1 MPSVACQPGDPTGPQ
16 DCARADRPKALPFPA
31 QSEPMT
37 RPLRIVA
44 VSGGLQ
50 RPSRAATLAEHLL
63 DLIGEDVACAPQLIE
78 LGELAPQLAGAL
90 WRSQLPEAVERQL
103 VTVEQADVLVVVTPV
118 YRGSYTG
125 LFKHFFDFIE
135 QDALVD
141 TPILLAATGGSER
154 HALVIDHQLRP
165 LFSFFQARTLPLGVY
180 ATDRDFA
187 EGRVHD
193 EALIQ
198 RARLAVQRAL
208 PVLALSHRAAPAIAE
223 TAAIL

>member
-1 MPSVACQPGDPTGPQ
+1 MN
-16 DCARADRPKALPFPA
+16 
-31 QSEPMT
+31 

-63 DLIGEDVACAPQLIE
+63 DLIGEGVPCEQHLIE

-90 WRSQLPEAVERQL
+90 RRSQLPEPVERKLAAVER
-103 VTVEQADVLVVVTPV
+103 ADVLVVVTPV

-125 LFKHFFDFIE
+125 LFKHFFDFID

-180 ATDRDFA
+180 ATDKDFA
-187 EGRVHD
+187 DGCVQN
-193 EALIQ
+193 EALMQ
-198 RARLAVQRAL
+198 RAQLAVQRAMPL
-208 PVLALSHRAAPAIAE
+208 LALSHRAALGVTE
-223 TAAIL
+223 AAAVL